1 MRLDVPVDYVQ
12 VVEVVESLGG
22 LPQHRQGVEGLFRRE
37 RDPALYVV
45 VEGRLAQLEGN
56 VPEQQLCIQWSGV
69 GGYDFVTPVRLP
81 ELAVLLHAEVPD
93 HIGVNIRFPEKLH
106 LAIGDA
112 EAIGEDSLYGHVAIV
127 EATAVYESALTA
139 LAQDVLGVEGD
150 LAHLN

>member
-37 RDPALYVV
+37 RDPGLYVV

-69 GGYDFVTPVRLP
+69 GGYDFVS
-81 ELAVLLHAEVPD
+81 
-93 HIGVNIRFPEKLH
+93 
-106 LAIGDA
+106 DA
-112 EAIGEDSLYGHVAIV
+112 C
-127 EATAVYESALTA
+127 TFT
-139 LAQDVLGVEGD
+139 
-150 LAHLN
+150 